1 MVAAMRPLALLAVA
15 AALTVRSAHAA
26 SSKLPQMDFS
36 NPLLFWQIGWMA
48 VILVVLYLVL
58 ARWGLPRIGAT
69 IEARQARISEDLN
82 AAARARTD
90 AERAIAELDA
100 AIRSARTES
109 ERTINAAIDAA
120 RSEARAEQA
129 LVSQRLEAHLARAE
143 AAIAEARASAMGALL
158 PIAEEVA
165 EALATRILGHPV
177 DRARLDRA
185 IAAQE

>member
-1 MVAAMRPLALLAVA
+1 MRPLVLPVVVA
-15 AALTVRSAHAA
+15 AALLAFGPAAHAA
-26 SSKLPQMDFS
+26 SSKLPQMDFT
-36 NPLLFWQIGWMA
+36 NPLLLTQIGWMA

-58 ARWGLPRIGAT
+58 AYWGLPRIGST
-69 IEARQARISEDLN
+69 IEARRARISTDLD
-82 AAARARTD
+82 AAAHARAD

-100 AIRSARTES
+100 AIRSARAES

-120 RSEARAEQA
+120 RAEARAEQA
-129 LVSQRLEAHLARAE
+129 LVSQRLDAHLARAE
-143 AAIAEARASAMGALL
+143 ASIAEARANAMGALL

-185 IAAQE
+185 IAMQD

>member
-1 MVAAMRPLALLAVA
+1 MRPLALPIA
-15 AALTVRSAHAA
+15 AAGALTVRSAHAA
-26 SSKLPQMDFS
+26 SSKLPQMDFT
-36 NPLLFWQIGWMA
+36 NPLLLSQIGWMA
-48 VILVVLYLVL
+48 AILVVLYLVL
-58 ARWGLPRIGAT
+58 AYWGLPRIGAT
-69 IEARQARISEDLN
+69 IEARRTRISSDLD

-100 AIRSARTES
+100 AIRTARAES

-120 RSEARAEQA
+120 RAEARAEQA
-129 LVSQRLEAHLARAE
+129 LVSQRLDAHLARAE
-143 AAIAEARASAMGALL
+143 ASIASARANAMGALL

-185 IAAQE
+185 IAMQE